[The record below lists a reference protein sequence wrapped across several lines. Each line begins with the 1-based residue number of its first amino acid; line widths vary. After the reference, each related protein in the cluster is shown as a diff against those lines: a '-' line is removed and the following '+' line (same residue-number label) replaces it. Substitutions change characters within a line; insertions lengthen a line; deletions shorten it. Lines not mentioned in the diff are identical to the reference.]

1 MAWMNKATPV
11 AANTATTPDYSGV
24 RGPRQ
29 QQQFLNCWTSFSL
42 PRCSYSHTV
51 HWFPGW
57 IRLRCWCWCR
67 NPAEQCAAASLER
80 TQGAVNFGL
89 CSGNLSQR
97 EGHLWDWCL
106 LKWDSTCMHTKPK
119 YSPLMLDLS
128 DHSNAGVSLIVWSGT
143 RRCDV
148 KKQIGERAPV
158 APFKLLQENC
168 WQSSLRGCHLSLTS
182 SAQSSEHN
190 LIILGKAEDFRT
202 SWLSNRGTNFTA
214 LLITRQ
220 NSGQSNRSF
229 ALAVTLPHLPWVR
242 TPSLL
247 AIISWS
253 YRYWAI

>member
-1 MAWMNKATPV
+1 
-11 AANTATTPDYSGV
+11 
-24 RGPRQ
+24 
-29 QQQFLNCWTSFSL
+29 
-42 PRCSYSHTV
+42 
-51 HWFPGW
+51 
-57 IRLRCWCWCR
+57 
-67 NPAEQCAAASLER
+67 
-80 TQGAVNFGL
+80 
-89 CSGNLSQR
+89 
-97 EGHLWDWCL
+97 
-106 LKWDSTCMHTKPK
+106 
-119 YSPLMLDLS
+119 MLDLS

-190 LIILGKAEDFRT
+190 FIILGKAEDFRT

-229 ALAVTLPHLPWVR
+229 ALAVTLPQSVSSPLSENTIPASYHQLIVPILSNISVPWED
-242 TPSLL
+242 
-247 AIISWS
+247 W
-253 YRYWAI
+253 